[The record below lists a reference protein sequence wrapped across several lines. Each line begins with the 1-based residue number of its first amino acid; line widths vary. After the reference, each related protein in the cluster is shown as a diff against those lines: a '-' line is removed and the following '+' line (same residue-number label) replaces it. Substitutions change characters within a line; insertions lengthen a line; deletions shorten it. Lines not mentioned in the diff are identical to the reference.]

1 MWFTIYQPYKQS
13 INTTI
18 TKTSYS
24 HYTDHP
30 VLAGTPS
37 EQLEDLVFVVLALAR
52 PTVVEVTDNEQDQ
65 TPSVQGLH
73 IPDNALW
80 I

>member
-1 MWFTIYQPYKQS
+1 M
-13 INTTI
+13 
-18 TKTSYS
+18 
-24 HYTDHP
+24 
-30 VLAGTPS
+30 LAGTPS